1 MNNATEKAFQ
11 MSTRTTLERGENQAD
26 KGGADQDRRH
36 FLKRNL
42 LALAL
47 APTASLFGSKIV
59 RAGRTARIIDDTPE
73 VLNPSDP
80 QAQALSYRAHSPKD
94 GQSCGNCQLYTGRE
108 GEAVGPCA
116 IFSYRVA
123 ASGEQLMVNVG
134 GWCRAWAPRQP
145 L

>member
-1 MNNATEKAFQ
+1 M
-11 MSTRTTLERGENQAD
+11 RGEVQAD
-26 KGGADQDRRH
+26 NDGADQERRH

-47 APTASLFGSKIV
+47 APTAGLFVSEV
-59 RAGRTARIIDDTPE
+59 ARAGRTGRVIDDTPA
-73 VLNPSDP
+73 VLNPLDP
-80 QAQALSYRAHSPKD
+80 QAQALSYRAHSHKD
-94 GQSCGNCQLYTGRE
+94 GQSCSNCQLYTGKE
-108 GEAVGPCA
+108 GAAVGPCA

-123 ASGEQLMVNVG
+123 ASGGQVMVDAA